1 MKLTDIKKIG
11 VVGAGTMGHG
21 IALSFALW
29 GYPVTMRDVTD
40 ELVNNGMNRIKSALD
55 TFVEEDV
62 VSRKQANDAI
72 ANITTT
78 TDLAN
83 VANNADYICEA
94 ITERTKDKKELFK
107 ILDEMCSPHTIIVS
121 NTSSLVLSDFGSE
134 ARRQDKIAVTHYF
147 NPPHI
152 CPCVEV
158 VKGPGTSDETYN
170 LTYDLLKKV
179 KKVPVRI
186 LKELPGYLVNRIQFA
201 MFREIYDLW
210 AKGVATTEDI
220 DLAVKSSFGFRLSS
234 IGPLL
239 TGDLSGTPRW
249 GPIGY
254 DMISTV
260 YKQICSDLE
269 PPQKYKEQQMAYKG
283 FYNYPQEKWDQIIK
297 QRDKEFLHRLKQLY
311 WSPGN

>member
-158 VKGPGTSDETYN
+158 VKGPGTSDETYY

-179 KKVPVRI
+179 KKVPIRV

-201 MFREIYDLW
+201 LSREVWDLLD
-210 AKGVATTEDI
+210 KGVATPEDI

-239 TGDLSGTPRW
+239 TNDLAGSHTW
-249 GPIGY
+249 GALAADLY
-254 DMISTV
+254 DRAFTQISDAKAIPAKV
-260 YKQICSDLE
+260 RKQWESHKTFHD
-269 PPQKYKEQQMAYKG
+269 YT
-283 FYNYPQEKWDQIIK
+283 QEKWDQIIK
-297 QRDKEFLHRLKQLY
+297 QRDKEFLHRLKYLY
-311 WSPGN
+311 WK